1 MQALLI
7 SAVFGFSKALLVKFL
22 STQAMK
28 ILLTH
33 TIDIIVKSSKTDADD
48 RLWAD
53 VRPII
58 DSLDEK

>member
-1 MQALLI
+1 MQALIL

-33 TIDIIVKSSKTDADD
+33 TVDIIVKSSKTEADD
-48 RLWAD
+48 KLWAD
-53 VRPII
+53 VKPII
-58 DSLDEK
+58 DSLN